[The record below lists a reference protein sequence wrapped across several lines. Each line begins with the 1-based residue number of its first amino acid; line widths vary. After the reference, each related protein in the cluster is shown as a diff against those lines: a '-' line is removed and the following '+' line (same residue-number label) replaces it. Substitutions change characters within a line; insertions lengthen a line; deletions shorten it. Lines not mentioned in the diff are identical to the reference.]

1 MLGGI
6 GWERAEPRGR
16 TAEAAALPPRLVGVS
31 SPQSA
36 AHKCCK

>member
-6 GWERAEPRGR
+6 GWKRAEPRGLV
-16 TAEAAALPPRLVGVS
+16 AAALPPRLVGVS